1 MNFQILLILSLV
13 GFGAAGLLPDAIT
26 GLFGGKNN
34 SLDGLDS
41 ELKAELE
48 GKYKKL
54 GEWVKEKIEQGLE
67 PGKDKLS
74 NVKAIARE
82 IVDHGVDESKDVA
95 TEASDFLRPYKADL
109 GVLYGEVRATL
120 EEVLK
125 IN

>member
-13 GFGAAGLLPDAIT
+13 GFGAAGL
-26 GLFGGKNN
+26 NN

-74 NVKAIARE
+74 NVKVIARE

>member
-1 MNFQILLILSLV
+1 MNIQILLILSLV
-13 GFGAAGLLPDAIT
+13 GFAAT
-26 GLFGGKNN
+26 GLNN

-48 GKYKKL
+48 GKYR
-54 GEWVKEKIEQGLE
+54 LE

-95 TEASDFLRPYKADL
+95 TEASEFLHPYKGDL
-109 GVLYGEVRATL
+109 GILYGEVKTRL